1 MNKRRLIWLVLL
13 AVGLLLPTT
22 PVLAGDASPPGDD
35 GIVVWNED
43 YALEADEQLDGNLVV
58 FNGDVTLETGSRVEG
73 TVIIWNGNV
82 EVEGTVEGDI
92 VVSDGDIC
100 LGDNAHVNG
109 NVVCSW
115 ECDLKQQDGA
125 YVEGVF
131 TEGEPLGDLHIEPLP
146 GIPVNMPYPP
156 AFWTSG
162 SRYVVGWVVE
172 FIRSVAAV
180 LVVSAVAGLVALT
193 WPHPT
198 EQIGRTLVKAPWQSF
213 GVGVLTIIAAAVTI
227 IVLTVL
233 VCTAPIAALAT
244 LALGAA
250 GLFGWIAIGALV
262 GKRLLQALN
271 AREIAPLWAAGLG
284 TLVITLVGTGL
295 SNRFG
300 LTALGWVGSGVGCCL
315 TPLGWLIIVILGCLG
330 LGAVV
335 LTRFG
340 TTAYTP
346 SPGMEHH
353 PPEPTLPPTPAP
365 VEEIESLDASAE
377 EETEQVEN
385 GGA

>member
-146 GIPVNMPYPP
+146 GIPVNMPYPST
-156 AFWTSG
+156 FWVSG
-162 SRYVVGWVVE
+162 SSHILGWVVA
-172 FIRSVAAV
+172 FIRGVAAV
-180 LVVSAVAGLVALT
+180 LVVSTVAGLVALI
-193 WPHPT
+193 WPQPT
-198 EQIGRTLVKAPWQSF
+198 AVIGRTLVKAPWHSF
-213 GVGVLTIIAAAVTI
+213 GIGILTVIAAAVTI
-227 IVLTVL
+227 LVLIML
-233 VCTAPIAALAT
+233 VCTTPIAALAA

-262 GKRLLQALN
+262 GERLLQALKV
-271 AREIAPLWAAGLG
+271 RETAPLWTAGLG
-284 TLVITLVGTGL
+284 TLAITLVSTGV
-295 SNRFG
+295 SNGSG
-300 LTALGWVGSGVGCCL
+300 LASLGWMGSSVGCCL
-315 TPLGWLIIVILGCLG
+315 TLLGWIGTVILGCLG

-346 SPGMEHH
+346 SPNLERLS
-353 PPEPTLPPTPAP
+353 EPTPPPPPPTPVP
-365 VEEIESLDASAE
+365 VEEIESLDTPV
-377 EETEQVEN
+377 ETDEKN
-385 GGA
+385 GA